1 MTGVSVRYIPF
12 ALSGG
17 AAADAA
23 PGARETPGLGSG
35 RTEGCRIGIDLGGS
49 DRKAAAVIDGET
61 VYTEE
66 VVWQPKTASDLRYHY
81 EGSPLPCVRPRPICR
96 EWTA

>member
-1 MTGVSVRYIPF
+1 MTARFCPAYTVR
-12 ALSGG
+12 LSGG

-23 PGARETPGLGSG
+23 PERETPASAAA

-66 VVWQPKTASDLRYHY
+66 VVWQPQDGIGPALSL
-81 EGSPLPCVRPRPICR
+81 
-96 EWTA
+96 